1 MIMTQQEFE
10 LFLEAKY
17 PQLFG
22 TDIALGASCAYFG
35 DCDRSFQDSHIPI
48 GHRVLRHRFT
58 L

>member
-1 MIMTQQEFE
+1 MTQQEFE